1 MDNDFTA
8 LAEAFNLCV
17 RSSQVANEETGH
29 LDEHAV
35 DHNQQ
40 TCNKGTPPVDAVKL
54 EQLSNTLW
62 SRRSKRGHIKKKIE
76 LDPRRRTYP

>member
-54 EQLSNTLW
+54 EQLSNTL
-62 SRRSKRGHIKKKIE
+62 
-76 LDPRRRTYP
+76 